1 MKQKEPYAGISYR
14 LDPQELERGMKAA
27 EAVGLANNDL
37 ARKAYIALVECI
49 ERNNFRVTLPLRFE
63 MVELPNS
70 EIKGTKT
77 A

>member
-37 ARKAYIALVECI
+37 ARKAYIAAVECI
-49 ERNNFRVTLPLRFE
+49 ERNHFRVTLPLSFD
-63 MVELPNS
+63 MAQS
-70 EIKGTKT
+70 TGTEIRQR
-77 A
+77 